1 LERTFKT
8 ATVRGVAT
16 KRFDPEVALDR
27 ALDAFWAGG
36 YEGTSAQDLVDAMG
50 INRGSLYDTF
60 GSKHALYRRA
70 LERYGAD
77 TGAQLEAA
85 LDGDGPV
92 PETIRSAL
100 LAQAEALTDDPAARG
115 CLLVNACT
123 ERAGRDEVIGDVVRT
138 AFDATRG
145 VLAEALARGQRRG
158 EVTDALP
165 AATLADFLVTT
176 MQGLRVAGKEHGDR
190 ARLAASIDVALAALR
205 PAT

>member
-1 LERTFKT
+1 M
-8 ATVRGVAT
+8 AT
-16 KRFDPEVALDR
+16 KRFDPDVALER

-60 GSKHALYRRA
+60 GSKRELYRRA

-77 TGAQLEAA
+77 TGAELEAA
-85 LDGDGPV
+85 LAGDGPV
-92 PETIRSAL
+92 PDAIRAAL
-100 LAQAEALTDDPAARG
+100 LAQAEALAADPAARG

-123 ERAGRDEVIGDVVRT
+123 ELAGRDEEVGDVVRA

-145 VLAEALARGQRRG
+145 VLAEAIARGQRRG
-158 EVTDALP
+158 EVTGALP

-190 ARLAASIDVALAALR
+190 ARLEASIDIALAALR
-205 PAT
+205 PAP